1 MPTVVLPP
9 VAPFTCQVTLVLPE
23 FATVAENALLDPIA
37 TLADVGTTDTAT
49 AGGATLL
56 LLPPPPQAAIITD
69 SSNAPRLR

>member
-1 MPTVVLPP
+1 
-9 VAPFTCQVTLVLPE
+9 VLPE